1 MSARVPGVV
10 RGVVNILKK
19 PFQPERR
26 LYRLGRS
33 LKNAVDD
40 YVVVT
45 KDAATSLRKRP
56 LRLLSL
62 VVGVV
67 GTTAMWRK
75 NPRMDSYLEEM
86 HAYCNE
92 LTQCS
97 ELTTNPVAKAYI
109 ERLLLANCHGN
120 LNYVNLGILSLL
132 VERRRNSECSN
143 YNETCRHLQP
153 RWWNYHRSIV
163 DVGVWGKWRVMEKEM
178 AEFDVNEESLR
189 HLRP

>member
-1 MSARVPGVV
+1 MK
-10 RGVVNILKK
+10 LWWL
-19 PFQPERR
+19 Q
-26 LYRLGRS
+26 S
-33 LKNAVDD
+33 LFSCDSDVGEE
-40 YVVVT
+40 
-45 KDAATSLRKRP
+45 DAATSLRKRP

-75 NPRMDSYLEEM
+75 NPKMDTYLEEI

-120 LNYVNLGILSLL
+120 LSYINLGILSIL
-132 VERRRNSECSN
+132 VEKRKNDDCSN
-143 YNETCRHLQP
+143 FNVTCHHLQP
-153 RWWNYHRSIV
+153 RWWAFHHSIV
-163 DVGVWGKWRVMEKEM
+163 DIGVWGKWRILEREM
-178 AEFDVNEESLR
+178 VNFDVNEDSLR
-189 HLRP
+189 DLLSS